1 MEHIVKL
8 RKIALADIEAE
19 QLKLK
24 AAKEANRKR
33 AASVVKVLNLRRC
46 HCSAI
51 VVLCQYRRLIRFAGE
66 ARLHDW
72 RLGAGFGCSEGGH
85 AGGGSSSSI

>member
-33 AASVVKVLNLRRC
+33 ASMVVRVLYFRRC
-46 HCSAI
+46 SSSAI
-51 VVLCQYRRLIRFAGE
+51 VVPRYQR
-66 ARLHDW
+66 
-72 RLGAGFGCSEGGH
+72 
-85 AGGGSSSSI
+85 